1 MAQIRSSLLNMRLHC
16 GSQKRNLSIG
26 TLLLTVGFMKTEDF
40 ELILFLPLKHYISII
55 HSFILYK
62 EPEEGVSAPAAV
74 AGPVTK
80 MTQAQL
86 EQLDT
91 LLVDKSYITGYTVSQ
106 DDVYEFSRVGSVPAG
121 LVNLAR
127 WHRHIASFSAEFSTI
142 PGQKRAPPQGQV
154 CVQYS
159 S

>member
-1 MAQIRSSLLNMRLHC
+1 
-16 GSQKRNLSIG
+16 
-26 TLLLTVGFMKTEDF
+26 
-40 ELILFLPLKHYISII
+40 
-55 HSFILYK
+55 
-62 EPEEGVSAPAAV
+62 
-74 AGPVTK
+74 

-142 PGQKRAPPQGQV
+142 PDQKRAPPQGQV